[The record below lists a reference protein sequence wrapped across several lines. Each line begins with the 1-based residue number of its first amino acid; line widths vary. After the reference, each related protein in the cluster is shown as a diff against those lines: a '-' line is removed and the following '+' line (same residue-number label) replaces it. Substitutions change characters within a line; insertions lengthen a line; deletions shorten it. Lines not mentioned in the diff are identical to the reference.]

1 MADQRMSK
9 GRFIEMLARYGD
21 PSELELPLGLKN
33 DQNADMSFTG
43 LKTAIQS
50 AVSILK

>member
-1 MADQRMSK
+1 MSK
-9 GRFIEMLARYGD
+9 GRFIEMMAQFGD

-33 DQNADMSFTG
+33 DQNADLSFTG

-50 AVSILK
+50 AVSLNP

>member
-50 AVSILK
+50 AVSTLT